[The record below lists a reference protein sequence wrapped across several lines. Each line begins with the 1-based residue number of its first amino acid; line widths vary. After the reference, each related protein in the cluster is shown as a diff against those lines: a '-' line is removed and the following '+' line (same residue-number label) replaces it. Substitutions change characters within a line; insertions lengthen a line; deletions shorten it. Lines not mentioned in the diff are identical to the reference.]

1 MRILLDES
9 APRQLKRLLAG
20 HDVETVPERGWAS
33 KRNGELLGL
42 AAAEGFDVFVTPDGN
57 LPHQQELARFNIA
70 VVVLAA
76 GLNRMTTCEA
86 HADRLREVVDAATR
100 KGVATWLTV

>member
-9 APRQLKRLLAG
+9 VPRDLKRLLTG

-33 KRNGELLGL
+33 KRNGELLRL
-42 AAAEGFDVFVTPDGN
+42 ATAAGFDVFVTPDQN
-57 LPHQQELARFNIA
+57 LPRQQNLASFDIA

-76 GLNRMTTCEA
+76 GRNRMATYEPLADQLLRTVEA
-86 HADRLREVVDAATR
+86 AKRGEASWFT
-100 KGVATWLTV
+100 G

>member
-9 APRQLKRLLAG
+9 APRQLKQLLSG
-20 HDVETVPERGWAS
+20 HVVETVPENGWAS

-42 AAAEGFDVFVTPDGN
+42 AVEGGFDVFVTPDAN
-57 LPHQQELARFNIA
+57 LPRQQDLSKFDIA

-76 GLNRMTTCEA
+76 GLNRMSTYEA
-86 HADRLREVVDAATR
+86 WPTASVRS
-100 KGVATWLTV
+100 